1 MRLRITQ
8 YRKRSWGTEAVA
20 FIINAYTP
28 GVTGTAR
35 HHMGRNVKMLVI
47 DLPSGM
53 KVGLSFK
60 HEMFTTI
67 VQQDG
72 KPVKV
77 PAAKLMPALSSSPIT
92 GVCSAELYRLR
103 GTEASLYAAGHAV
116 CKEGDHYN
124 KATGRKRALMHLL
137 ASRMA
142 GVVADPPKLFT
153 RDDRIAI
160 WNAYWHSLEPTASP
174 AGNTPSTPLTP
185 IVAVKRPTQDI
196 SGVPILM

>member
-1 MRLRITQ
+1 
-8 YRKRSWGTEAVA
+8 
-20 FIINAYTP
+20 
-28 GVTGTAR
+28 
-35 HHMGRNVKMLVI
+35 MLVI

-124 KATGRKRALMHLL
+124 KATGRKKALMHLL

-160 WNAYWHSLEPTASP
+160 WNAYWHSLEPAASP
-174 AGNTPSTPLTP
+174 TSNTPSTPLTP
-185 IVAVKRPTQDI
+185 IVAAVKRPTQDI